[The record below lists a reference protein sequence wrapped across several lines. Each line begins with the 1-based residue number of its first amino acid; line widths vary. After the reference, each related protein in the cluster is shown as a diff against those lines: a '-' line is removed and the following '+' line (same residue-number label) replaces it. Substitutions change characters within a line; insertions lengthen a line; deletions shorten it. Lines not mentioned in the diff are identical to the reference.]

1 MSLNFN
7 QLNTIVVENEVG
19 NEIIELLQGN
29 SIGGK
34 TQEKKQTCAKLG
46 CLSWACYCN
55 HDICQLWWRWL
66 FLFCPVST
74 YFRA

>member
-1 MSLNFN
+1 MSLSFN

-19 NEIIELLQGN
+19 NGIIELLQGN

-46 CLSWACYCN
+46 CLSWACYRN

-74 YFRA
+74 LF